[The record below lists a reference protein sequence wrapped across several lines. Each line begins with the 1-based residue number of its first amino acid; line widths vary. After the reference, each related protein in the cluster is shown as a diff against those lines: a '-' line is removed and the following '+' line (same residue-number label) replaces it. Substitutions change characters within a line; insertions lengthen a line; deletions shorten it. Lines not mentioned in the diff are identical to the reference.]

1 MADFAHIRNFKLKII
16 FLVHF
21 LFIALSSMGYW
32 SSSSY
37 LFYNSILIALLIWGL
52 YHDENHEPIQLAIA
66 VNGSSI
72 LLDILLLVMGFPT
85 HGDARNTFS
94 AAMAILHL
102 LIRPFSIFFLIKN
115 LEERIGSAGSLTGL
129 FQGGQS
135 TRGETYEDLDRP
147 SAPQSSGLTGGYDF
161 ATAQQI

>member
-1 MADFAHIRNFKLKII
+1 MAELAQIRNYKLKII
-16 FLVHF
+16 FLLHF

-32 SSSSY
+32 SSSAY
-37 LFYNSILIALLIWGL
+37 LFYNSILIVLLIWSL

-85 HGDARNTFS
+85 NGDARNKFS

-102 LIRPFSIFFLIKN
+102 LIRPFSTFFLIKL
-115 LEERIGSAGSLTGL
+115 LEERSGSMGSLTGL
-129 FQGGQS
+129 FQGGQGS
-135 TRGETYEDLDRP
+135 RSETYEDLDRP
-147 SAPQSSGLTGGYDF
+147 SAPRNPGVSGGYDF
-161 ATAQQI
+161 STAQQI